1 MNVNASSGMANA
13 KSFIGKIKTRTWVI
27 IGLVILTFLGLL
39 LWLLISVASWLL
51 GQAGASVDLGG
62 RVADN
67 ALSQIEQFVPGVREP
82 LENLVPDAKA
92 QALAL
97 VEQAQNVVPDAKAQ
111 ALALVEEAQ
120 NVVPDAKAQALALVE
135 QTQNIVPE
143 LHNQAKQLVPSLEPI
158 VAAPESDVSGNDIG
172 PVARFPGLVRSAFAR
187 EASAVK
193 VDYQGKASL
202 KTVVEYYA
210 AGFASAGFKHEVIRA
225 DGRSEQHKFT
235 QNESSITLAIEQ
247 LASENLHVRLIQ
259 EQ

>member
-1 MNVNASSGMANA
+1 MNVNASSGMVSA

-27 IGLVILTFLGLL
+27 IGLVILSILGLL

-51 GQAGASVDLGG
+51 GQATTS
-62 RVADN
+62 ADS
-67 ALSQIEQFVPGVREP
+67 ALTQIEQFVPGLREP

-135 QTQNIVPE
+135 ETQNVVPE
-143 LHNQAKQLVPSLEPI
+143 LQDQAKQLVPNLKPI
-158 VAAPESDVSGNDIG
+158 AVVPASDVSGSDIG

-187 EASAVK
+187 KDSVVK

-202 KTVVEYYA
+202 KTVVEYYV
-210 AGFASAGFKHEVIRA
+210 AGFASAGFKHEVISA

-247 LASENLHVRLIQ
+247 LAAENLHVRLMQ
-259 EQ
+259 E